1 MGLLR
6 QQKQWEQL
14 KKTDNIQST
23 LPESK
28 NLLIDATTLTCISLI
43 GFSAM
48 AGIVGGVGLGD
59 LTYFKGYNYGNY
71 TLLLGGVINTSYTR
85 ATNAIFW

>member
-1 MGLLR
+1 M
-6 QQKQWEQL
+6 
-14 KKTDNIQST
+14 
-23 LPESK
+23 
-28 NLLIDATTLTCISLI
+28 TCISLI

-48 AGIVGGVGLGD
+48 AGIVGGVGFGD

-71 TLLLGGVINTSYTR
+71 TLILSGVINTSYTH